1 MLLRGTLILKL
12 AMVRHK
18 ILLRNR
24 EKADESG
31 IWADRITNCNSL
43 DRCPAWDGVV
53 AKKIGDALYK
63 LIKKTDYCTVNNR

>member
-31 IWADRITNCNSL
+31 IWADRLTSCNSL
-43 DRCPAWDGVV
+43 DGGPAWDGVV
-53 AKKIGDALYK
+53 AKKMGDAPYK
-63 LIKKTDYCTVNNR
+63 LQRKLITVQ